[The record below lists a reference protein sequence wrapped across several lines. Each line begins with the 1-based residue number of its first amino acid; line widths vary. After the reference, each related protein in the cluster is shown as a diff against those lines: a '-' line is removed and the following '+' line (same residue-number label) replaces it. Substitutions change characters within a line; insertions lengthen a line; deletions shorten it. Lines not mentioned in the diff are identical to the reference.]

1 MKIPRYWVREQRGLC
16 GRQCRLRGFS
26 DESMAAARQMLEERA
41 RLLRE
46 FYAEPVTDERAQTL
60 RAALAALS
68 EPEGQGE
75 YVADM
80 LEPVF
85 HRLDE
90 NNVITRNRYG
100 ALVLNSTDTCFADVD
115 TAPGG
120 ASLWELVQSIFGKA
134 AAPERRLLAAMHSL
148 HAECGH
154 VSSRL
159 YRTAKGWRVIFSG
172 PEIRQGSPFVDELFN
187 RLHVDPLYST
197 LCRKQACWRARLT
210 PKPYRLHLPRCPL
223 PANSE
228 EAAAVQADWVREYE
242 GACKGKAVCR
252 LVATFGSAI
261 QNGIVELHDQL
272 TGVNRQSDTLL

>member
-1 MKIPRYWVREQRGLC
+1 MKIPRYWVREQRELG
-16 GRQCRLRGFS
+16 GMQCRLRGFS
-26 DESMAAARQMLEERA
+26 DESMDAARQMLEERA
-41 RLLRE
+41 RLLQE

-115 TAPGG
+115 TALGSG
-120 ASLWELVQSIFGKA
+120 SLWELVKGIFGKGA
-134 AAPERRLLAAMHSL
+134 TPEQQMLAAMHSL

-159 YRTAKGWRVIFSG
+159 YRTAKGWRVIFTG
-172 PEIRQGSPFVDELFN
+172 PEIRQGAPFVDELFN

-210 PKPYRLHLPRCPL
+210 PKPHRLNLPRCPQ
-223 PANSE
+223 PASSE

-242 GACKGKAVCR
+242 EACKGKAVCR

-272 TGVNRQSDTLL
+272 TGVNLQSDTLL